1 MSIKTLYDSD
11 FALWIDDTVQKLKA
25 KNTEDLDWE
34 NLIEE
39 VESLGKR
46 DKRKL
51 EGLLFRL
58 FEHLLKRKHT
68 GIQECF
74 RGWDIEIRNFY
85 RQIKRLLRDSPS
97 LKNYLQEIAPSCYT
111 EAIESV
117 SQDYEIYD
125 FSPGLDIE
133 EIVHS
138 LTAK

>member
-1 MSIKTLYDSD
+1 M
-11 FALWIDDTVQKLKA
+11 
-25 KNTEDLDWE
+25 
-34 NLIEE
+34 
-39 VESLGKR
+39 
-46 DKRKL
+46 
-51 EGLLFRL
+51 LFRL
-58 FEHLLKRKHT
+58 FEHLLKRKHSC
-68 GIQECF
+68 IQEC

-117 SQDYEIYD
+117 SQDYKISD

-133 EIVHS
+133 EIVRS